1 MGSKT
6 SFVIPHHK
14 RRTLFGYLQR
24 TLWHLARGMSDKACV
39 SLQYYSTFG
48 RWPDFEKPNRF
59 SEKVQVRKLYD
70 RNPLYP
76 ILSDKAAVKDYIMEK
91 QGPSYIIPTYWLGK
105 NLQEVH
111 WERIPLPAV
120 VKPTHASAKGRF
132 IFGEEDIEHLLD
144 NDPSESW
151 IGLNHFDVGREWAY
165 SQIEGQIIIEKML
178 LIDQE
183 IPWDYRFYVFD
194 GKVKL
199 VEIDMRLD
207 GLAYHCYYSPDWNRL
222 SVSSE
227 DEQSRAYPYDVP
239 RPARYEEMCQL
250 AESLVEEIDFARVD
264 LYTND
269 EWIHVG
275 EITLYPAAG
284 YEVFDPGDFDV
295 QLGSFWN
302 QRLY

>member
-1 MGSKT
+1 M
-6 SFVIPHHK
+6 
-14 RRTLFGYLQR
+14 
-24 TLWHLARGMSDKACV
+24 
-39 SLQYYSTFG
+39 
-48 RWPDFEKPNRF
+48 
-59 SEKVQVRKLYD
+59 RKLYD